1 MKPDFSKHY
10 LICEEPAPFGIKIG
24 TSVEQGLKTLYHKKR
39 NRFIRLLL
47 NPLKTMA
54 GLFAWAGK

>member
-24 TSVEQGLKTLYHKKR
+24 TSVEQGLKTLYHKKG
-39 NRFIRLLL
+39 NRLIRRLM
-47 NPLKTMA
+47 NPFKAMA